1 MLVAVGFGVYGLVN
15 GAVETLQQVLVG
27 ETTPE
32 GQRIEAFAWVFS
44 VMWAGFGIGR
54 MEFPMVAQAVLL
66 ESALS
71 FSNGTR
77 GTSTN
82 KSIRSINGPESRRW

>member
-1 MLVAVGFGVYGLVN
+1 VYGLVN

-44 VMWAGFGIGR
+44 VMWAGFGIGTL
-54 MEFPMVAQAVLL
+54 VAGRLASDGEPGPPLFAAAAAQTVVTVV
-66 ESALS
+66 ALT
-71 FSNGTR
+71 GM
-77 GTSTN
+77 
-82 KSIRSINGPESRRW
+82 RRPHDTDT